1 MSNKNKRKQKK
12 MTEEIK
18 KEAPAAEN
26 PDLEAQDN
34 AEVTEND
41 QPAEPET
48 GKTDQEAAPEAPVY
62 EAMTLTAEE
71 VKALKEKLDKLQDER
86 DDAIKQAQ
94 RLQAEFENY
103 RKRNVALS
111 ADSRDDGVRETVKQL
126 LPVLDNLERA
136 LTKAPDDP
144 FAQGIRNISK
154 QFSDCLA
161 KCGTEELPTDV
172 QFDPHLHEAV
182 MKDNVEGVGSG
193 AITAVLQKGYKVK
206 GKIVRYAMVKVNE

>member
-18 KEAPAAEN
+18 KETPAAET
-26 PDLEAQDN
+26 PEQEEQEN
-34 AEVTEND
+34 AEVIEND
-41 QPAEPET
+41 QPAGSDACEKEPE
-48 GKTDQEAAPEAPVY
+48 AASEAPVY

-71 VKALKEKLDKLQDER
+71 VKALKEKLDKLQEER
-86 DDAIKQAQ
+86 DDAINQAQ

-103 RKRNVALS
+103 RKRNASLS
-111 ADSRDDGVRETVKQL
+111 ADSRDDGVRDTVKQL

-136 LTKAPDDP
+136 LKNAPDDP
-144 FAQGIRNISK
+144 FAQGIRNIAK
-154 QFSDCLA
+154 QFEDSLA
-161 KCGTEELPTDV
+161 KCGTEVLPTEG

-182 MKDNVEGVGSG
+182 MKDNVEDAESG